1 MLQLLRMGQRQAE
14 DKQAHNVEKINIR
27 RNGRVFKEVA
37 ASNRNAAA
45 CGILVCI
52 YVCGS
57 FLVMAG
63 IAVICVGVL
72 LPEFRDNK
80 TPWIVT
86 GPTLIIV
93 GVLVLLLSI
102 EIIVKLRKV
111 APSEDSDSEDEAP
124 RNSKLNGWSQ
134 QDVCKQTTNQGAL
147 ATEFEIPDQLRQSTI
162 TVEPTNPVVLDPSSL
177 SC

>member
-1 MLQLLRMGQRQAE
+1 MGQKRAE
-14 DKQAHNVEKINIR
+14 EKQTQHVEKLNIR
-27 RNGRVFKEVA
+27 RHGRAFKEEA
-37 ASNRNAAA
+37 ANNRNAAA

-52 YVCGS
+52 YICGS
-57 FLVMAG
+57 LLVMAG
-63 IAVICVGVL
+63 IAVTCVGVL

-102 EIIVKLRKV
+102 EIIVKLRRV
-111 APSEDSDSEDEAP
+111 APSDDSDSEDEAP
-124 RNSKLNGWSQ
+124 RKSKLNGWSQ

-147 ATEFEIPDQLRQSTI
+147 AAESEIPDQLKQSTI

-177 SC
+177 SN